1 MLLFRPLAMLLV
13 LSPAIGA
20 SDPFIGTWRLD
31 IDKSDLGGSANVQ
44 SGTTTYAPAEN
55 GYVYD
60 AEITF
65 GNSKVARL
73 HGPVQFDGTV
83 NEARLD
89 GRLVNFVCERIDT
102 NSYGLK
108 IRDEQ
113 TGVTTN
119 IFHYTVQGDTLT
131 FKWLTGK
138 GEPELILE
146 YKRE

>member
-1 MLLFRPLAMLLV
+1 MLLA

-20 SDPFIGTWRLD
+20 SDPFIGTWKLD
-31 IDKSDLGGSANVQ
+31 IEKSDFGGSTNVQ
-44 SGTTTYAPAEN
+44 SGTTTYAAAEN

-73 HGPVQFDGTV
+73 HGSVQFDGTV

-89 GRLVNFVCERIDT
+89 GRPVNFVCERIDI
-102 NSYGLK
+102 NSYSLT
-108 IRDEQ
+108 IRDVQ

-119 IFHYTVQGDTLT
+119 IFRYTVQGDTLT
-131 FKWLTGK
+131 FRWLTGK
-138 GEPELILE
+138 EEPELILV